1 MSANRA
7 DFRSFFSFNNVAA
20 IGADPNGLFI
30 AFEHGPIFYL
40 FQQSLV
46 SFFMMFFDSAY
57 SSEFISQFGEAFFF
71 SGFSEAFV
79 HIGPFVMFTG
89 SRIFQVGN
97 GIRNGAA
104 MESLE
109 PNLSV
114 FFFVV
119 GGFQE
124 VGCYSFIAFFFSYG
138 SIITI
143 LVIRLRFTCKSSL

>member
-1 MSANRA
+1 
-7 DFRSFFSFNNVAA
+7 
-20 IGADPNGLFI
+20 
-30 AFEHGPIFYL
+30 
-40 FQQSLV
+40 
-46 SFFMMFFDSAY
+46 
-57 SSEFISQFGEAFFF
+57 
-71 SGFSEAFV
+71 
-79 HIGPFVMFTG
+79 MFTG

-97 GIRNGAA
+97 GIRNGAT

-124 VGCYSFIAFFFSYG
+124 VLLLFHKSFFSYG